1 MSEKGEEWA
10 GWLRDGF
17 FYSYLYEKVRYYFM
31 VKRRDWAHIR
41 YNWEE
46 NVSSESESGPFTPA
60 DLEVTKEDQ
69 IWQVIFGL
77 EPDVYVY
84 VYLPTDV
91 ARHGVARRP
100 VATAAL
106 REVGHYTQSES
117 PYFRPTFLT
126 EHFLIK
132 PIQSFIGFKVYN
144 NQNYTFYTHD
154 HTANPIRLNIE
165 IAKCEMERIGTEEE
179 GILTPAEDRFKETL
193 EKLYRRTLFH
203 RPLTLFPVRA
213 PAKGA

>member
-1 MSEKGEEWA
+1 
-10 GWLRDGF
+10 
-17 FYSYLYEKVRYYFM
+17 M
-31 VKRRDWAHIR
+31 VKRRDWGHIE

-46 NVSSESESGPFTPA
+46 NVMPLSESGPFTPA

-69 IWQVIFGL
+69 IWQIIFGI
-77 EPDVYVY
+77 EPDVYIY
-84 VYLPTDV
+84 VLLPTDV
-91 ARHGVARRP
+91 ARHGVAKRP
-100 VATAAL
+100 MQTSAL
-106 REVGHYTQSES
+106 REVGHFTISES
-117 PYFRPTFLT
+117 PYQKPAFKT

-132 PIQSFIGFKVYN
+132 PIQSFIAFRAYN
-144 NQNYTFYTHD
+144 PQSIVFYE
-154 HTANPIRLNIE
+154 AINPIQLNIE

-193 EKLYRRTLFH
+193 EKLYRRTLYH